1 MAIVDNPTLWLLNIA
16 MDKGWQGL
24 IKMGSIYIRT
34 MVRIWATGFSIS
46 RTCVIQLPIFGAEA
60 IPVTPRGVDLVDRGA
75 SSRKD
80 AKA

>member
-1 MAIVDNPTLWLLNIA
+1 MTRAHKNGVNIHSHH
-16 MDKGWQGL
+16 GPHLGNW
-24 IKMGSIYIRT
+24 
-34 MVRIWATGFSIS
+34 FSIS